1 MGELLEI
8 PPNVEPDRV
17 GAMTDRTVGSRETW
31 MLAACAVVAPV
42 VVAAALTPW
51 RARLSPADDALILVV
66 VVVAVASSGR
76 RWAAALC
83 ALAAALSFDF
93 FLTRPYESLR
103 ISRTTDL
110 TTEVLLLV
118 VGLLVG
124 DLAARGRYHRTSAR
138 TGRDQLVALHGVTE
152 LVAAGAVPEDVERA
166 AAGELERLLALR
178 TCRFSTGEVGV
189 TAHLQPDGQVLIG
202 TVAWS
207 TGDLGLP
214 HRGVDLPVRA
224 GGKVFGHFLLD
235 PVPGVRVD
243 HASLLVAV
251 AIADQVGAALAASQ
265 PRYPARA

>member
-8 PPNVEPDRV
+8 PPNGEPDRG
-17 GAMTDRTVGSRETW
+17 GAVTDGTVGSRETW
-31 MLAACAVVAPV
+31 VLAACA
-42 VVAAALTPW
+42 LGGTGS
-51 RARLSPADDALILVV
+51 RGRGADT
-66 VVVAVASSGR
+66 VASPFVAGR
-76 RWAAALC
+76 RCADPGRGRRGGGVVGSEVAAALC

-103 ISRTTDL
+103 ISWTGDL
-110 TTEVLLLV
+110 TTEVLLLI

-138 TGRDQLVALHGVTE
+138 KGRDQLVALHGVTE
-152 LVAAGAVPEDVERA
+152 LAAAGAVPEEVERA
-166 AAGELERLLALR
+166 AAGELERLLGLR
-178 TCRFSTGEVGV
+178 SCRFSTGEVGV
-189 TAHLQPDGQVLIG
+189 TAHLEPDGRVLIG
-202 TVAWS
+202 MVAWS

-243 HASLLVAV
+243 HPSLLVAV
-251 AIADQVGAALAASQ
+251 SIADQVGAALAAAR